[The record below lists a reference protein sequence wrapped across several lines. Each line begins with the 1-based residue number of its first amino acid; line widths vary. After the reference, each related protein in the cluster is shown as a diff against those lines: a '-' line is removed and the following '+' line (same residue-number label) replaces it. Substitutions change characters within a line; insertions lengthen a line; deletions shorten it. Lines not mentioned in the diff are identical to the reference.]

1 VAHRRQDSSTG
12 SNREVKENSDQG
24 ADENSDQNEK
34 WAWLPTA
41 SLINRLEIVGQEAKE
56 SLLQIRFGIVSIHRE
71 ERSANLL
78 RRDMALHVHD

>member
-1 VAHRRQDSSTG
+1 MQDSSSG
-12 SNREVKENSDQG
+12 SNREVKEHSDQD

-34 WAWLPTA
+34 RAWLPAA
-41 SLINRLEIVGQEAKE
+41 SLINRLEIVGQKAKE
-56 SLLQIRFGIVSIHRE
+56 RLLHIRFGIVSIHRE